1 MTIQSECSL
10 RSSRWLVWPI
20 PLLIAFNVPSAYA
33 AWNISIADAPATVI
47 RGADLYSTTVNQR
60 VATGDMV
67 ESGTTGILLLQDDT
81 GNVMALGPGTR
92 ILIEPN
98 ARVALLTGWLKI
110 AHECTA
116 SACLAPAVE
125 TERGTLEIG
134 DHAAA
139 IVAAVS
145 APDPVTE
152 MFSESGIQKLEVP
165 ANSTS
170 TPDNAVLAEGQFVSI
185 ASNKPFDL
193 KHRPSAAFLS
203 GMPIAF
209 GDALM
214 RVATTGKLR
223 DGLPAPPR
231 PVSFDDV
238 AMWFMSGLPA
248 RRQPGN
254 SFAERFRPRLA
265 DAGFEQHVE
274 QNLSALPEW
283 QGVLP
288 AAKPKLA
295 TKLVKNNAI
304 VKVAPSGGA
313 ERVPQAGSD
322 ASTENPTEPTK
333 DSGNW
338 FSRLFNGWR
347 K

>member
-33 AWNISIADAPATVI
+33 VWNISIADAPATVI

-60 VATGDMV
+60 VATDDMV
-67 ESGTTGILLLQDDT
+67 ESGATGILLLQDDT

-98 ARVALLTGWLKI
+98 ARVALLTGWVKI

-125 TERGTLEIG
+125 TERGALEIG

-165 ANSTS
+165 TNSTS
-170 TPDNAVLAEGQFVSI
+170 TPDSAVLAEGQFVSI
-185 ASNKPFDL
+185 ASNKHFDL
-193 KHRPSAAFLS
+193 RPRPSAAFLS

-209 GDALM
+209 GDALT

-223 DGLPAPPR
+223 DDLPAPLR

-238 AMWFMSGLPA
+238 AIWLMSGLPA

-254 SFAERFRPRLA
+254 SFADRFRPRLA
-265 DAGFEQHVE
+265 DAGFDQQVE

-288 AAKPKLA
+288 APRPKPVIELAKKS
-295 TKLVKNNAI
+295 TI
-304 VKVAPSGGA
+304 VKSEPGGGT
-313 ERVPQAGSD
+313 ERVRQAGSD
-322 ASTENPTEPTK
+322 ASAQNPPGPPK

-338 FSRLFNGWR
+338 FSRLFNGWH

>member
-67 ESGTTGILLLQDDT
+67 ESGTPGILLLQDDT

-152 MFSESGIQKLEVP
+152 MFSESGIQQLEVP

-170 TPDNAVLAEGQFVSI
+170 TPDKAVLAEGQFVSI

-209 GDALM
+209 RDALT
-214 RVATTGKLR
+214 RVPTAGKLR
-223 DGLPAPPR
+223 DDLPAPLR
-231 PVSFDDV
+231 PVSFEDV
-238 AMWFMSGLPA
+238 AVWLMSGLPA
-248 RRQPGN
+248 RHQPGH
-254 SFAERFRPRLA
+254 SFVERFRPRLA
-265 DAGFEQHVE
+265 DAVFEQHVE
-274 QNLSALPEW
+274 QNFSALPEW

-288 AAKPKLA
+288 APSPAPVTRLAKKS
-295 TKLVKNNAI
+295 TI
-304 VKVAPSGGA
+304 VKVGPSGGT

-322 ASTENPTEPTK
+322 TSAENASAPSK
-333 DSGNW
+333 DSGHW
-338 FSRLFNGWR
+338 FSRLFDVLH

>member
-10 RSSRWLVWPI
+10 QSCRWLVWAI
-20 PLLIAFNVPSAYA
+20 PLLVAFNASSAYA
-33 AWNISIADAPATVI
+33 MWNIAIADAPATVI
-47 RGADLYSTTVNQR
+47 RGADLYNAAVNQR
-60 VATGDMV
+60 VATDDMV
-67 ESGTTGILLLQDDT
+67 ESGTTGILLLQDDV
-81 GNVMALGPGTR
+81 GNMMALGPGTR
-92 ILIEPN
+92 ILIESN
-98 ARVALLTGWLKI
+98 ARVALLTGWVKI

-165 ANSTS
+165 TNSAS
-170 TPDNAVLAEGQFVSI
+170 TPDRAVLAEGQFVSI

-193 KHRPSAAFLS
+193 RPRPSAAFLS

-209 GDALM
+209 GDALT

-223 DGLPAPPR
+223 DDLAAPLR

-238 AMWFMSGLPA
+238 AMWLMSGLPA
-248 RRQPGN
+248 RGQPGN
-254 SFAERFRPRLA
+254 SFADRFGPRLA
-265 DAGFEQHVE
+265 DAGFELHVE
-274 QNLSALPEW
+274 QNLAALPEW

-288 AAKPKLA
+288 GPRPKPVIKLPKKS
-295 TKLVKNNAI
+295 TIIKSE
-304 VKVAPSGGA
+304 PSSGT

-322 ASTENPTEPTK
+322 ASAQNPPGPPK

-338 FSRLFNGWR
+338 FSRLFNGWH